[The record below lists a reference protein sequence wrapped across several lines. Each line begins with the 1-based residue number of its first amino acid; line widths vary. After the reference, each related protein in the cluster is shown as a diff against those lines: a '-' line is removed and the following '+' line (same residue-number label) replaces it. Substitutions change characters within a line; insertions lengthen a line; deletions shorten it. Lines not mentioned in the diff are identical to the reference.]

1 MNTALGRSLG
11 GCHSDTGRDGAET
24 WLPDLSANTHYM
36 ITVTFRNNNLV
47 YNA

>member
-1 MNTALGRSLG
+1 MNTALGRSLA

-24 WLPDLSANTHYM
+24 WLLDLPANTHYM
-36 ITVTFRNNNLV
+36 IILAFRENSLV